1 MKTLKP
7 LFLFAFFL
15 SFTALFFGSC
25 SDKDDTP
32 GNDRSTITYKLIG
45 SSDVNIT
52 TIVYYDGSSSP
63 ITKTGDFGSAW
74 TSEEIT
80 ADDLRII
87 ISANGTGTSDAST
100 LKAQIIK
107 NGEVVK
113 ENNVS
118 TGKILQTTLS
128 LR

>member
-1 MKTLKP
+1 MKTVKS
-7 LFLFAFFL
+7 LFLLACIL
-15 SFTALFFGSC
+15 SCTALFLASC
-25 SDKDDTP
+25 SDKDDSTP
-32 GNDRSTITYKLIG
+32 NGSSTVTYKLIG

-63 ITKTGDFGSAW
+63 VSKTGDFGSTW

-80 ADDLRII
+80 ADNARII

-107 NGEVVK
+107 NGQVIK

-118 TGKILQTTLS
+118 TGKTLQTTLS
-128 LR
+128 LN